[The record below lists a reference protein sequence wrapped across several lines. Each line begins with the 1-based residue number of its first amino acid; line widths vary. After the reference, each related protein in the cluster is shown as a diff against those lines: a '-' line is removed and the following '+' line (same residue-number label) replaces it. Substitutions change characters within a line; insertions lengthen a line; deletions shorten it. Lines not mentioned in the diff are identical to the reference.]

1 MKERRRDRV
10 RAKYSDALVLTEGRQ
25 RRHDLEILAEPVYHS
40 KLKRVSDVV
49 VRRISVPVLVV
60 PAEIFMV
67 RV

>member
-25 RRHDLEILAEPVYHS
+25 RKHELEILAEPVFHS
-40 KLKRVSDVV
+40 SLKRVSDTVV
-49 VRRISVPVLVV
+49 KRLSVPMLVV
-60 PAEIFMV
+60 PAELFMA